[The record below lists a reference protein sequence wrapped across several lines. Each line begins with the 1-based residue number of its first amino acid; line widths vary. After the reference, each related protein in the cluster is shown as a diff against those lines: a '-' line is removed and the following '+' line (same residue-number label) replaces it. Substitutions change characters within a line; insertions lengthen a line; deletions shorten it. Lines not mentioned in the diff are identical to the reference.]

1 MGKRISFRFF
11 FVRYLRKTPGI
22 HKMVRIAT
30 DQSKT
35 FSPRVIKIANQVS
48 SMALLYRQTIVCEC
62 MSMKYC
68 MQFLYLAKFVLWV
81 LEVFLACGW
90 MLRCRPEADRF
101 SGRGRSHEWRA
112 LTATGNRA

>member
-35 FSPRVIKIANQVS
+35 FSPRVIKIACQVS
-48 SMALLYRQTIVCEC
+48 RRLYFIGRLSYVNVC
-62 MSMKYC
+62 
-68 MQFLYLAKFVLWV
+68 L
-81 LEVFLACGW
+81 
-90 MLRCRPEADRF
+90 
-101 SGRGRSHEWRA
+101 
-112 LTATGNRA
+112 